1 MESFF
6 NNNFNETIHKNYSD
20 FFNSLI
26 KLMVEVYKSGE
37 NSKSSSLESVDD
49 KTNFIYSALRFK
61 KFLIGDK

>member
-1 MESFF
+1 
-6 NNNFNETIHKNYSD
+6 
-20 FFNSLI
+20 
-26 KLMVEVYKSGE
+26 MVEVYKSGE